1 MEFEDELKI
10 YGSYEK
16 SITDTKIITGHNNT
30 RYTVGGTARY
40 NIRSNIVDLRMM
52 PETKSIEEKIKLV
65 ANILDIDSNTLSNP
79 TKLYD
84 AFIKSLKLNEPINI
98 QLRRLF
104 FILKDRYPS
113 TETTFC
119 QFEPKVRIL
128 KLLDEI
134 GINDVQITAIQI
146 EQLNKIISEVNDLC
160 HKRAR
165 ISKIINIQPIHQSH
179 QTTSLDSD
187 DQNDNEHEIVDTIID
202 YYKNNYE
209 TLYEIE
215 NINIQIAQLLEKIAE
230 ILEQS
235 EYIT

>member
-1 MEFEDELKI
+1 MNFSDELEI

-16 SITDTKIITGHNNT
+16 DIANTKLITGHKNI
-30 RYTVGGTARY
+30 RYMVGGTARY

-52 PETKSIEEKIKLV
+52 PETKSPEEKIKLV
-65 ANILDIDSNTLSNP
+65 ADILNINANTLTDQ

-84 AFIKSLKLNEPINI
+84 TFIKSLKLNEPINI

-104 FILKDRYPS
+104 YILKDRYPS
-113 TETTFC
+113 AKTEFC
-119 QFEPKVRIL
+119 QFEPKVRIF

-134 GINDVQITAIQI
+134 GTDDIQLTSI
-146 EQLNKIISEVNDLC
+146 QKEELNKFIFEVNDLC
-160 HKRAR
+160 NKRAG
-165 ISKIINIQPIHQSH
+165 ISKNINIQPNKN
-179 QTTSLDSD
+179 
-187 DQNDNEHEIVDTIID
+187 NDELIDMIID

-215 NINIQIAQLLEKIAE
+215 DINIQIALLLEKIAE
-230 ILEQS
+230 TLEQS